1 MDWSGVHLM
10 LIYLIQDIWAQDQDE
25 IKTYDFE
32 TEIRLRFSQFFLTL
46 TFLQDPNIQFSVRDE
61 DQDYIHLRKRLK

>member
-1 MDWSGVHLM
+1 M